1 MLHRFGP
8 LAAILRTLFHEE
20 YEAVS
25 SVFDTMESH
34 LRIMQPIA
42 PTDIDHALREPSVK
56 LLAQILVV
64 LGMKLGRSKELS
76 SAFEDLRRL
85 ATGHHQAVSAVTL
98 YTAQQTMGML
108 TKSVAWDEQEL
119 DVTRKCLA
127 EIAETARNT
136 YDLIRRIPDTTRD
149 EIAADRTILDNIQST
164 LLNMVADSAR
174 ARRTSDIDKIFGW
187 LQYPDCSAKMNDL
200 LYDRAN
206 STGLWLIDGQAFASL
221 KSGDR
226 RSLWM
231 YGPEGSLAPL
241 LNLWKGHMSGH
252 TQPSIETMQRHLR
265 QALETAPSRV
275 FLVVDALDE
284 ADDRDIIPFLM
295 SLLDLPTVSLLLSSR
310 SELLGR
316 EYLERRCD
324 APISVNDYVVS
335 RDIERLLDQ
344 TFAPGGALSRVV
356 DAGTARQA
364 LSAGADGK

>member
-1 MLHRFGP
+1 MVR
-8 LAAILRTLFHEE
+8 RKE

-119 DVTRKCLA
+119 DVTRKCLG

-149 EIAADRTILDNIQST
+149 EIAADRTILDNIQ
-164 LLNMVADSAR
+164 
-174 ARRTSDIDKIFGW
+174 RTSDIDKIFGW

-241 LNLWKGHMSGH
+241 LNLWKEHMSGH

-295 SLLDLPTVSLLLSSR
+295 SLLVLPNVSLLLSSR
-310 SELLGR
+310 SEVLGR
-316 EYLERRCD
+316 EYLKKRCD
-324 APISVNDYVVS
+324 AFISVNDYGVS
-335 RDIERLLDQ
+335 HDIERLLDQ
-344 TFAPGGALSRVV
+344 AFAPRGALSGIG
-356 DAGTARQA
+356 DAGTVRQT